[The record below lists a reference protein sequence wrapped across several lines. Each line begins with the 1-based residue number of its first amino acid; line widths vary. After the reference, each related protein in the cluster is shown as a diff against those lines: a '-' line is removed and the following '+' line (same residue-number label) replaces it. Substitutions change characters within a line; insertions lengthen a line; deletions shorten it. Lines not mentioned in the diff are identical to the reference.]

1 MRIHHT
7 YKSKRW
13 LTDIDTFTISGRKE
27 YYSGFQKSVDQLT
40 SPFNPDSDDVIR
52 RKPHANPKS

>member
-1 MRIHHT
+1 MYIYHT
-7 YKSKRW
+7 YKPERW
-13 LTDIDTFTISGRKE
+13 LIDTVTISGRRE